1 MKVHTLN
8 IDSSERDTSVYA
20 YANSY
25 VVNLD
30 NPIYDIS
37 NIKLVSARIP
47 TPQLMTC
54 ATNKTFKVD
63 GVSITLNESNYS
75 NGYVLASDLDIELAP
90 SNTHIDTVI
99 FDEDTDSLVFSNT
112 NATGDNFTLQ
122 FYSGTDGYLSNA
134 SPLTTPHQLMGFSSK
149 DFTSTNKILRS
160 GAINLDGPNS
170 LILKLTTGSDEFTQT
185 VYTSTPFYTGHIL
198 LDGTDSINFNGADD
212 KLVHHFHSGAQK
224 MIKDVK
230 IEFFYMSHGRLIPYD
245 FRNQDHILKF
255 EISGTTDKLENLPK
269 VPIEESKKV
278 EKEEPKPIISIPEIV
293 KNTYKWRKEYLYI
306 ALIVLVGLLLLFF
319 MKGKP
324 ITGLPRTRAAR
335 A

>member
-63 GVSITLNESNYS
+63 GVSITLNETNYS
-75 NGYVLASDLDIELAP
+75 NGYVLAEDLDIELAP
-90 SNTHIDTVI
+90 ANTHIDSVI
-99 FDEDTDSLVFSNT
+99 FDEETDSLVFSNT
-112 NATGDNFTLQ
+112 EASDDFTLQ
-122 FYSGTDGYLSNA
+122 FYSGTNGYLSNA

-149 DFTSTNKILRS
+149 DFTSTGKVLRS

-269 VPIEESKKV
+269 VPIEEPKKV
-278 EKEEPKPIISIPEIV
+278 EKEEPIISIPEIV

-306 ALIVLVGLLLLFF
+306 GLIVLVGLLLLFF

>member
-63 GVSITLNESNYS
+63 GVSITLNETNYS
-75 NGYVLASDLDIELAP
+75 NGYVLATDLDIELAP
-90 SNTHIDTVI
+90 ANTHIDSVI
-99 FDEDTDSLVFSNT
+99 FDEETDSLVFSNT
-112 NATGDNFTLQ
+112 HASGGNFTLQ
-122 FYSGTDGYLSNA
+122 FYSGTNGYSSNA

-149 DFTSTNKILRS
+149 DFTSTGKVLRS

-198 LDGTDSINFNGADD
+198 LDGTDFINFSGTDD
-212 KLVHHFHSGAQK
+212 KLVHHFHSGTQK

-269 VPIEESKKV
+269 VPIEEPKKV
-278 EKEEPKPIISIPEIV
+278 EKEEPIISIPEIV

-306 ALIVLVGLLLLFF
+306 GLIVLVGLLLLFF
-319 MKGKP
+319 MKAKP
-324 ITGLPRTRAAR
+324 ISGLSRRRAAR

>member
-8 IDSSERDTSVYA
+8 IDSSERDTGIYA

-63 GVSITLNESNYS
+63 GVSITLNETNYS
-75 NGYVLASDLDIELAP
+75 NGYVLAEDLDIELAP
-90 SNTHIDTVI
+90 ANTHIDTVI
-99 FDEDTDSLVFSNT
+99 FDEETDSLVFSNT
-112 NATGDNFTLQ
+112 QASDDFTLQ

-149 DFTSTNKILRS
+149 DFTSTNNTLRS
-160 GAINLDGPNS
+160 GAINLNGPNS

-185 VYTSTPFYTGHIL
+185 VYTSNPFYTGHIL

-230 IEFFYMSHGRLIPYD
+230 IEFFYMSHGRLISYD
-245 FRNQDHILKF
+245 FRNQDHVLKF
-255 EISGTTDKLENLPK
+255 EITGSTDKLENLPK

-278 EKEEPKPIISIPEIV
+278 EKEEPKPIISIPAIV

-324 ITGLPRTRAAR
+324 INELSRRRAAR
-335 A
+335 V

>member
-63 GVSITLNESNYS
+63 GVSITLNETNYS
-75 NGYVLASDLDIELAP
+75 NGYVLATDLDIELAP
-90 SNTHIDTVI
+90 ANTHIDSVI
-99 FDEDTDSLVFSNT
+99 FDEETDSLVFSNT
-112 NATGDNFTLQ
+112 HASGGNFTLQ

-149 DFTSTNKILRS
+149 DFTSTGKVLRS

-269 VPIEESKKV
+269 VPIEEPKKV
-278 EKEEPKPIISIPEIV
+278 EKEEPIISIPEIV

-306 ALIVLVGLLLLFF
+306 GLIVLVGLLLLFF

>member
-63 GVSITLNESNYS
+63 GVSITLNETNYS
-75 NGYVLASDLDIELAP
+75 NGYVLAEDLDIELAP
-90 SNTHIDTVI
+90 ANTHIDSVI
-99 FDEDTDSLVFSNT
+99 FDEETDSLVFSNT
-112 NATGDNFTLQ
+112 HASGGNFTLQ

-149 DFTSTNKILRS
+149 DFTSTGKVLRS

-255 EISGTTDKLENLPK
+255 EISGSTDKLENLPK
-269 VPIEESKKV
+269 VPIEEPKKV
-278 EKEEPKPIISIPEIV
+278 EKEEPIISIPEIV

-306 ALIVLVGLLLLFF
+306 GLIVLVGLLLLFF
-319 MKGKP
+319 MKAKP
-324 ITGLPRTRAAR
+324 ISGLSRRRAAR

>member
-63 GVSITLNESNYS
+63 GVSITLNETNYS
-75 NGYVLASDLDIELAP
+75 NGYVLATDLDIELAP
-90 SNTHIDTVI
+90 ANTHIDSVI
-99 FDEDTDSLVFSNT
+99 FDEETDSLVFSNT
-112 NATGDNFTLQ
+112 EASDDFTLQ

-149 DFTSTNKILRS
+149 DFTSTGNILRS
-160 GAINLDGPNS
+160 GAINLNGPNS

-198 LDGTDSINFNGADD
+198 LDGTDFVNFSGTDD

-230 IEFFYMSHGRLIPYD
+230 IEFFYMSHGRLIPCD

-255 EISGTTDKLENLPK
+255 EISGSTDKLENLPK
-269 VPIEESKKV
+269 VPIEEPKKV
-278 EKEEPKPIISIPEIV
+278 EKEEPIISIPEIV

-306 ALIVLVGLLLLFF
+306 GLIVLVGLLLLFF
-319 MKGKP
+319 MKAKP
-324 ITGLPRTRAAR
+324 ISGLSRRRAAR

>member
-8 IDSSERDTSVYA
+8 IDSSERDTGIYA

-37 NIKLVSARIP
+37 NINLVSARIP

-63 GVSITLNESNYS
+63 GVSITLNETNYS
-75 NGYVLASDLDIELAP
+75 NGYVLAEDLDIELAP
-90 SNTHIDTVI
+90 ANTHIDTVI
-99 FDEDTDSLVFSNT
+99 FDEETDSLVFSNT
-112 NATGDNFTLQ
+112 QASDDFTLQ

-149 DFTSTNKILRS
+149 DFTSTNNTLRS
-160 GAINLDGPNS
+160 GAINLNGPNS

-185 VYTSTPFYTGHIL
+185 VYTSNPFYTGHIL

-230 IEFFYMSHGRLIPYD
+230 IEFFYMSHGRLISYD
-245 FRNQDHILKF
+245 FRNQDHVLKF
-255 EISGTTDKLENLPK
+255 EITGSTDKLENLPK

-278 EKEEPKPIISIPEIV
+278 EKEEPKPIISIPAIV

-306 ALIVLVGLLLLFF
+306 VLIVLVGLLLLFF

-324 ITGLPRTRAAR
+324 INELSRRRAAR
-335 A
+335 V

>member
-63 GVSITLNESNYS
+63 GVSITLNETNYS
-75 NGYVLASDLDIELAP
+75 NGYVLATDLDIELAP
-90 SNTHIDTVI
+90 ANTHIDTVI
-99 FDEDTDSLVFSNT
+99 FDEETDSLVFSNT
-112 NATGDNFTLQ
+112 EDSHDFTLQ

-149 DFTSTNKILRS
+149 DFTSTGKVLRS

>member
-63 GVSITLNESNYS
+63 GVAITLNETNYS
-75 NGYVLASDLDIELAP
+75 NGYVLATDLDIELAP
-90 SNTHIDTVI
+90 ANTHIDSVI
-99 FDEDTDSLVFSNT
+99 FDEETDSLVFSNT
-112 NATGDNFTLQ
+112 HSSGGNFTLQ
-122 FYSGTDGYLSNA
+122 FYSGTNGYLSNA

-149 DFTSTNKILRS
+149 DFTSTGKVLRS

-269 VPIEESKKV
+269 VPIEEPKKV
-278 EKEEPKPIISIPEIV
+278 EKEEPIISIPEIV

-306 ALIVLVGLLLLFF
+306 GLIVLVGLLLLFF
-319 MKGKP
+319 MKVKP
-324 ITGLPRTRAAR
+324 ISGLSRRRAAR

>member
-20 YANSY
+20 YANNY

-63 GVSITLNESNYS
+63 GVSITLNETNYS
-75 NGYVLASDLDIELAP
+75 NGYVLATDLDIELAP
-90 SNTHIDTVI
+90 ANTHIDSVI
-99 FDEDTDSLVFSNT
+99 FDEETDSLVFSNT
-112 NATGDNFTLQ
+112 HASGGNFTLQ
-122 FYSGTDGYLSNA
+122 FYSGTNGYSSNA

-149 DFTSTNKILRS
+149 DFTSTGKVLRS

-269 VPIEESKKV
+269 VPIEEPKKV
-278 EKEEPKPIISIPEIV
+278 EKEEPIISIPEIV

-306 ALIVLVGLLLLFF
+306 GLIVLVGLLLLFF
-319 MKGKP
+319 MKAKP
-324 ITGLPRTRAAR
+324 ISGLSRRRAAR

>member
-160 GAINLDGPNS
+160 GAINLGGPNS

>member
-63 GVSITLNESNYS
+63 GVSITLNETNYS
-75 NGYVLASDLDIELAP
+75 NGYVLAEDLDIELAP
-90 SNTHIDTVI
+90 ANTHIDSVI
-99 FDEDTDSLVFSNT
+99 FDEETDSLVFSNT
-112 NATGDNFTLQ
+112 EASDDFTLQ
-122 FYSGTDGYLSNA
+122 FYSGTSGYLSNA

-149 DFTSTNKILRS
+149 DFTSTGNVLRS

-198 LDGTDSINFNGADD
+198 LDGTDFVNFSGTDD

-245 FRNQDHILKF
+245 CRNQDHILKF

-269 VPIEESKKV
+269 VPIEEPKKV
-278 EKEEPKPIISIPEIV
+278 EKEEPIISIPEIV

-306 ALIVLVGLLLLFF
+306 GLIVLVGLLLLFF
-319 MKGKP
+319 MKAKP
-324 ITGLPRTRAAR
+324 ISGLSRRRAAR

>member
-63 GVSITLNESNYS
+63 GVSITLNETNYS
-75 NGYVLASDLDIELAP
+75 NGYVLATDLDIELAP
-90 SNTHIDTVI
+90 ANTHIDSVI
-99 FDEDTDSLVFSNT
+99 FDEETDSLVFSNT
-112 NATGDNFTLQ
+112 HASGGNFTLQ
-122 FYSGTDGYLSNA
+122 FYSGTNGYLSNA

-149 DFTSTNKILRS
+149 DFTSTGKVLRS

-198 LDGTDSINFNGADD
+198 LDGTDFVNFSGTDD

-255 EISGTTDKLENLPK
+255 EISGSTDKLENLPK
-269 VPIEESKKV
+269 VPIEEPKKV
-278 EKEEPKPIISIPEIV
+278 EKEEPIISIPEIV

-306 ALIVLVGLLLLFF
+306 GLIVLVGLLLLFF
-319 MKGKP
+319 MKAKP
-324 ITGLPRTRAAR
+324 ISGLSRRRAAR

>member
-63 GVSITLNESNYS
+63 GVSITLNETNYS
-75 NGYVLASDLDIELAP
+75 NGYVLATDLDIELAP
-90 SNTHIDTVI
+90 ANTHIDSVI
-99 FDEDTDSLVFSNT
+99 FDEETDSLVFSNT
-112 NATGDNFTLQ
+112 EASDDFTLQ
-122 FYSGTDGYLSNA
+122 FYSGTSGYLSNA

-149 DFTSTNKILRS
+149 DFTSTGNVLRS

-198 LDGTDSINFNGADD
+198 LDGTDFVNFNGTDD

-255 EISGTTDKLENLPK
+255 EISGSTDKLENLPK
-269 VPIEESKKV
+269 VPIEEPKKV
-278 EKEEPKPIISIPEIV
+278 EKEEPIISIPEIV

-306 ALIVLVGLLLLFF
+306 GLIVLVGLLLLFF
-319 MKGKP
+319 MKAKP
-324 ITGLPRTRAAR
+324 ISGLSRRRAAR

>member
-63 GVSITLNESNYS
+63 GVSITLNETNYS
-75 NGYVLASDLDIELAP
+75 NGYVLATDLDIELAP
-90 SNTHIDTVI
+90 ANTHIDSVI
-99 FDEDTDSLVFSNT
+99 FDEETDSLVFSNT
-112 NATGDNFTLQ
+112 EASDDFTLQ

-149 DFTSTNKILRS
+149 DFTSTGNILRS
-160 GAINLDGPNS
+160 GAINLNGPNS

-198 LDGTDSINFNGADD
+198 LDGTDFVNFSGTDD

-255 EISGTTDKLENLPK
+255 EISGSTDKLENLPK
-269 VPIEESKKV
+269 VPIEEPKKV
-278 EKEEPKPIISIPEIV
+278 EKEEPIISIPEIV

-306 ALIVLVGLLLLFF
+306 GLIILVGLLLLFF
-319 MKGKP
+319 MKAKP
-324 ITGLPRTRAAR
+324 ISGLSRRRAAR

>member
-63 GVSITLNESNYS
+63 GVSITLNETNYS
-75 NGYVLASDLDIELAP
+75 NGYVLATDLDIELAP
-90 SNTHIDTVI
+90 ANTHIDSVI
-99 FDEDTDSLVFSNT
+99 FDEETDSLVFSNT
-112 NATGDNFTLQ
+112 EASDDFTLQ
-122 FYSGTDGYLSNA
+122 FYSGTSGYLSNA

-149 DFTSTNKILRS
+149 DFTSTGNVLRS

-198 LDGTDSINFNGADD
+198 LDGTDFVNFSGTDD

-269 VPIEESKKV
+269 VPIEEPKKV
-278 EKEEPKPIISIPEIV
+278 EKEEPIISIPEIV

-306 ALIVLVGLLLLFF
+306 GLIVLVGLLLLFF
-319 MKGKP
+319 MKAKP
-324 ITGLPRTRAAR
+324 ISGLSRRRAAR

>member
-63 GVSITLNESNYS
+63 GVSITLNETNYS
-75 NGYVLASDLDIELAP
+75 NGYVLATDLDIELAP
-90 SNTHIDTVI
+90 ANTHIDSVI
-99 FDEDTDSLVFSNT
+99 FDEETDSLVFSNT
-112 NATGDNFTLQ
+112 EASDDFTLQ
-122 FYSGTDGYLSNA
+122 FYSGTSGYLSNA

-149 DFTSTNKILRS
+149 DFTSTDNVLRS
-160 GAINLDGPNS
+160 GAINLNGPNS

-198 LDGTDSINFNGADD
+198 LDGTDFVNFSGTDD

-255 EISGTTDKLENLPK
+255 EISGSTDKLENLPK
-269 VPIEESKKV
+269 VPIEEPKKV
-278 EKEEPKPIISIPEIV
+278 EKEEPIISIPEIV

-306 ALIVLVGLLLLFF
+306 GLIILVGLLLLFF
-319 MKGKP
+319 MKAKP
-324 ITGLPRTRAAR
+324 ISGLSRRRAAR

>member
-63 GVSITLNESNYS
+63 GVSITLNETNYS
-75 NGYVLASDLDIELAP
+75 NGYVLATDLDIELAP
-90 SNTHIDTVI
+90 ANTHIDSVI
-99 FDEDTDSLVFSNT
+99 FDEETDSLVFSNT
-112 NATGDNFTLQ
+112 HASGGNFTLQ
-122 FYSGTDGYLSNA
+122 FYSGTNGYSSNA

-149 DFTSTNKILRS
+149 DFTSTGKVLRS

-198 LDGTDSINFNGADD
+198 LDGTDSINFSGTDD

-269 VPIEESKKV
+269 VPIEEPKKV
-278 EKEEPKPIISIPEIV
+278 EKEEPIISIPEIV

-306 ALIVLVGLLLLFF
+306 GLIVLVGLLLLFF
-319 MKGKP
+319 MKAKP
-324 ITGLPRTRAAR
+324 ISGLSRRRAAR